1 MHDYARPRNVD
12 EALALLGQGG
22 WTILA
27 GGTDLYVRS
36 TRRGLAG
43 RVVDVSGIDEL
54 TGITRAGEHWRIG
67 AATSWS
73 AVAADTTLPSAFD
86 ALRAAAREVG
96 GWQIQNAGTIGGN
109 LVNASPAA
117 DGVPALLVLDATVEL
132 RQAGQIRHLPLDA
145 FIAGPRRTV
154 LRDGE
159 LLTAVLVH
167 EDAARGR
174 AAFLKLGARRHLV
187 ISIAMVAARL
197 EVAGDRI
204 AGAAIAVGAC
214 SPVARRL
221 RAVEAA
227 LFGASRDKAQALVT
241 RADVAAALE
250 PIDDV
255 RGTAAYRLD
264 AACELVRRA
273 VAQALA

>member
-1 MHDYARPRNVD
+1 MRDYARPRSVG

-22 WTILA
+22 RTILA

-36 TRRGLAG
+36 PRRSLPGPVLDVTGIEGLAG
-43 RVVDVSGIDEL
+43 
-54 TGITRAGEHWRIG
+54 ITREGEHWRIG

-73 AVAADTTLPSAFD
+73 TIAADTTLPPAFD

-117 DGVPALLVLDATVEL
+117 DGVPALLTLDATVEL
-132 RQAGQIRHLPLDA
+132 RRADQIRHLPLAA
-145 FIAGPRRTV
+145 FITGPRRTA
-154 LRDGE
+154 LGDGE
-159 LLTAVLVH
+159 LLTAVLVPR
-167 EDAARGR
+167 AAALGR
-174 AAFLKLGARRHLV
+174 AVFVKLGARRHLV
-187 ISIAMVAARL
+187 ISIAMAAVRL
-197 EVAGDRI
+197 EVEGDRI
-204 AGAAIAVGAC
+204 TGAAIAVGAC

-221 RAVEAA
+221 GAVEAA
-227 LFGASRDKAQALVT
+227 LVGASRDTVEARIT
-241 RADVAAALE
+241 YADVAAALQ